1 MGEIILIDNHGRHIH
16 KLRVSLLDA
25 CNMRCMYCMPEKIE
39 FIPKQNLPQAQE
51 LLSICSNLVDLG
63 IDEIR
68 LTGGEPLL
76 RSDFIDIVKKLSEL
90 PLRKLGLTTN
100 AIKLRKHLNELKR
113 TKCQHLNISL
123 DSINKENFTRI
134 NKTNSLK
141 TVLESILMACEMG
154 FKVKLNTVLMK
165 GINDHEVF
173 NLIEFAEKNKIEIR
187 FLELMKIGVIRDDFE
202 KLFISASE
210 VIKQIKIKWQLY
222 EQEMPLDST
231 SFNFVTQNGGKI
243 GFIASESRPF
253 CGGCSRLRLGP
264 EGKLRPCLMI
274 NDGPSLINLKQEEYR
289 PILEKVMNLKPL
301 HRVEELKQP
310 MYQVG
315 G

>member
-1 MGEIILIDNHGRHIH
+1 
-16 KLRVSLLDA
+16 
-25 CNMRCMYCMPEKIE
+25 MPEKIE
-39 FIPKQNLPQAQE
+39 FMPQSNWPQTTE
-51 LLSICSNLVDLG
+51 LLNICTNLVNLG

-76 RSDFIDIVKKLSEL
+76 RADFLDIARGLSEL
-90 PLRKLGLTTN
+90 PLKKLGLTTN
-100 AIKLRKHLNELKR
+100 AIKLKKHLKELKN
-113 TKCQHLNISL
+113 TKCLHLNISL
-123 DSINKENFTRI
+123 DSLDKKNFSFI
-134 NKTNSLK
+134 NKTNSLEA
-141 TVLESILMACEMG
+141 VLESILMAKELD
-154 FKVKLNTVLMK
+154 FKVKLNTVLMR

-173 NLIEFAEKNKIEIR
+173 NLIEFAEQNDLEIR
-187 FLELMKIGVIRDDFE
+187 FLELMKIGVVRDNFE
-202 KLFISASE
+202 QLFISADE
-210 VIKQIKIKWQLY
+210 IINRIKSNWELT
-222 EQEMPLDST
+222 EQVMPVDST

-274 NDGPSLINLKQEEYR
+274 NDGPSLRNLKPEEYR
-289 PILEKVMNLKPL
+289 PLLERVMSLKPID
-301 HRVEELKQP
+301 RVEELVQP

>member
-1 MGEIILIDNHGRHIH
+1 
-16 KLRVSLLDA
+16 
-25 CNMRCMYCMPEKIE
+25 MRCLYCMPEKIE
-39 FIPKQNLPQAQE
+39 FMPQSNCPQATE
-51 LLSICSNLVDLG
+51 LLDICTNLVNLG

-76 RSDFIDIVKKLSEL
+76 RADFLDIVRGLSKL
-90 PLRKLGLTTN
+90 PLKKLGLTTN
-100 AIKLRKHLNELKR
+100 AIKLKKHLKELKN
-113 TKCQHLNISL
+113 TKCLHLNISL
-123 DSINKENFTRI
+123 DSLDKKNFSFI
-134 NKTNSLK
+134 NKTNSLEA
-141 TVLESILMACEMG
+141 VLESILMAKELD
-154 FKVKLNTVLMK
+154 FNVKLNTVLMR

-173 NLIEFAEKNKIEIR
+173 NLIEFAEQNDIEIR
-187 FLELMKIGVIRDDFE
+187 FLELMKIGVVRENFE
-202 KLFISASE
+202 QLFISADE
-210 VIKQIKIKWQLY
+210 IIKRIMSNWELKEY
-222 EQEMPLDST
+222 TMPVDST

-274 NDGPSLINLKQEEYR
+274 NDGPSLRNLKTEEYR
-289 PILEKVMNLKPL
+289 PLLEKVMSLKPID
-301 HRVEELKQP
+301 RVEELVQP